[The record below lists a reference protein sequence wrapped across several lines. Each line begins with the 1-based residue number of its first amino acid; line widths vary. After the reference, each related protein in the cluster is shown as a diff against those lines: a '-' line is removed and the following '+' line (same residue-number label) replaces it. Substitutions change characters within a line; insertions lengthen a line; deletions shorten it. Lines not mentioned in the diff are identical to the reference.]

1 MQARQP
7 LAQLLQRLAA
17 ELCSASTTKS
27 HAAEQVA
34 ARCAAIVTE
43 GQLPRLRLAA
53 TDAACADVP
62 SLLSAGT
69 RPSAGRVTDQHLQAL
84 NRAQA
89 AAMPQLPHFHH
100 RHLHT
105 SMQAST
111 KQQQTAKA
119 ILVDGKPARKPRK
132 SRKQSQAALDAGGT
146 AESAAKPRRSRK
158 QAATAASFQGEQR
171 TTEAGAG
178 EATTAASSTMRT
190 AQSEPVQPPLQ
201 AALPAARSADSGN
214 SAASLQHGPQP
225 AHASPAVQ
233 PEQPEVRATWV
244 RLA

>member
-62 SLLSAGT
+62 SLLSAGA
-69 RPSAGRVTDQHLQAL
+69 RPSAGRATDHHLQTL
-84 NRAQA
+84 GRAQA
-89 AAMPQLPHFHH
+89 AAMPQLPHGHH

-105 SMQAST
+105 SMQAAT

-132 SRKQSQAALDAGGT
+132 SSKQSQAALDASGT
-146 AESAAKPRRSRK
+146 AGSAAKPRRSRK
-158 QAATAASFQGEQR
+158 RAAAAASLQEQHS
-171 TTEAGAG
+171 TEAGAG
-178 EATTAASSTMRT
+178 EATAAATSKSRA

-201 AALPAARSADSGN
+201 AALPAARSADCGD
-214 SAASLQHGPQP
+214 SAASPQHVTQP
-225 AHASPAVQ
+225 AHAAPAVK
-233 PEQPEVRATWV
+233 PEQPEARAILV
-244 RLA
+244 CLA

>member
-17 ELCSASTTKS
+17 ELCSASTTKAS
-27 HAAEQVA
+27 AAEQVA

-69 RPSAGRVTDQHLQAL
+69 RPAAGRSTDQHLQAL
-84 NRAQA
+84 GRAQA
-89 AAMPQLPHFHH
+89 AAMPRLPHGHH

-105 SMQAST
+105 SMQTST

-119 ILVDGKPARKPRK
+119 ILVDGKPAKKPRK
-132 SRKQSQAALDAGGT
+132 SSKHSQAALDANAT

-158 QAATAASFQGEQR
+158 RAAAAASLQAEH
-171 TTEAGAG
+171 TTEAGAS
-178 EATTAASSTMRT
+178 EATAAATSKSLA
-190 AQSEPVQPPLQ
+190 AQPGPVQPPLQ
-201 AALPAARSADSGN
+201 AALPAARSADSGDFAVFLRHDPDPAQ
-214 SAASLQHGPQP
+214 AA
-225 AHASPAVQ
+225 PAVQ
-233 PEQPEVRATWV
+233 PEQPKVSA
-244 RLA
+244 A

>member
-69 RPSAGRVTDQHLQAL
+69 RPSAGRATYRRLQAL
-84 NRAQA
+84 RRAQA
-89 AAMPQLPHFHH
+89 AAMPQLPHGHH

-105 SMQAST
+105 SMQAAT

-132 SRKQSQAALDAGGT
+132 SSKQSQAALDAGGA

-158 QAATAASFQGEQR
+158 RAAAAASLRAEQC

-178 EATTAASSTMRT
+178 EADAAASSTSRA

-201 AALPAARSADSGN
+201 AALQAATSADSGD
-214 SAASLQHGPQP
+214 SAASLQHGAQP
-225 AHASPAVQ
+225 AAPAVQ
-233 PEQPEVRATWV
+233 PEQPEVRA
-244 RLA
+244 A